1 MLRSEQIAQAINQE
15 IKAWIQIH
23 PKLVVAIEGY
33 SGSGKTTVADYIAK
47 QNHNVLVVHLDDF
60 VHHWKVR
67 KRIIEQAK
75 DKSQAFEYS
84 WYRYGDV
91 EKLVRAFAAKRR
103 GIMKLKT
110 YDYDKNE
117 FGPPKRFDLS
127 KKVLVIEGS
136 FLFHPELRI
145 SKLWNKTIYL
155 DVNFVQADK
164 RRVIREKKKWGKAY
178 RSEDHPDNWTNYYKK
193 AYRRYVKK
201 FKPQDNKDI
210 VFKV

>member
-1 MLRSEQIAQAINQE
+1 MTSSERIAQAINQE
-15 IKAWIQIH
+15 IKAWTQAH

-67 KRIIEQAK
+67 KRMIEQAK

-91 EKLVRAFAAKRR
+91 EKLVKAFIAKRR
-103 GIMKLKT
+103 RVIKLKT
-110 YDYDKNE
+110 YNYDMNE
-117 FGPPKRFDLS
+117 FDPSKIFNLS

-136 FLFHPELRI
+136 FLFHPELKI
-145 SKLWNKTIYL
+145 SKLWDKTIYL
-155 DVNFVQADK
+155 RVNFVRADE
-164 RRVIREKKKWGKAY
+164 RRVIRERKKWGKAY
-178 RSEDHPDNWTNYYKK
+178 RSEDHPDNWTKHYKK

-201 FKPQDNKDI
+201 FKPQNNNDI